1 MTKQSDNFVD
11 PLAATQQPAPE
22 PISDDT
28 SDCNQEISFLGALL
42 SVAASVGLAF
52 TTVGLVNDWNGMR
65 TTTVTT
71 AVSASQA
78 LGRLNLLL
86 PPTAEAR
93 AGCEALGGVNTWSA
107 QGTAVFTPNGGYCSY
122 MMPIGAMNLHGA
134 HRGSTVEHHF
144 PGGVD
149 GMQR

>member
-1 MTKQSDNFVD
+1 MLGPIKVNTTMTEQQQSTSHTPKNV
-11 PLAATQQPAPE
+11 PLWAVF
-22 PISDDT
+22 I
-28 SDCNQEISFLGALL
+28 
-42 SVAASVGLAF
+42 GLASSAALAF
-52 TTVGLVNDWNGMR
+52 ATVGVVYDWGGLR
-65 TTTVTT
+65 SG
-71 AVSASQA
+71 AVGFSAQYGQGA
-78 LGRLNLLL
+78 ARLLPL